1 MSKEIRYYNNINPQ
15 TAYIAGIVE
24 AFITP
29 VDMEMSDVH
38 YGVDTDIFWLGDNG
52 IDSLYD
58 VLLNRL
64 RKYNDIDRLNLDL
77 ERDSFMPNIPISK
90 LEGSNSI
97 ETVTEILKGY
107 CKTEKIKPA
116 ARDFFFSVNWYL
128 KQPKAVYKADMQA
141 LYEYIPE
148 LEKALRSFYL
158 FVISELIFIEYSEY
172 ILMLVIGSSE

>member
-29 VDMEMSDVH
+29 LDMEMSDAH

-64 RKYNDIDRLNLDL
+64 RKYNDIDKLDLDL
-77 ERDSFMPNIPISK
+77 ERDSFMPNIPYAKITGNKTPVS
-90 LEGSNSI
+90 
-97 ETVTEILKGY
+97 VTNIIREYVKTDKIL
-107 CKTEKIKPA
+107 PA
-116 ARDFFFSVNWYL
+116 AKDFFFSVNWHL
-128 KQPKAVYKADMQA
+128 KLPKAVYRTDMQA
-141 LYEYIPE
+141 LYEYMPE
-148 LEKALRSFYL
+148 LEKAMRAFYL
-158 FVISELIFIEYSEY
+158 FIISE
-172 ILMLVIGSSE
+172 ILFV